1 MGTEIER
8 KFLVLNSNYRK
19 GASSG
24 FYRQGYLLSE
34 REKVVRVRV
43 CNAKGYL
50 SVKGMANGITRPE
63 FEYEIPEQDANEMLD
78 TFCRDAILEKNRYIL
93 NVKGF
98 RWEIDEFLGSNE
110 GLVVAEIE
118 LQSESEAFPRPDW
131 LGVEV
136 SLDPR
141 YYNNNL
147 VRHPFREWR

>member
-8 KFLVLNSNYRK
+8 KFLALNSDYRK
-19 GASSG
+19 GASLS

-43 CNAKGYL
+43 CNGKGYL
-50 SVKGMANGITRPE
+50 SVKGMAKQITRPE
-63 FEYEIPEQDANEMLD
+63 FEYEIPEKDANEMLN
-78 TFCRDAILEKNRYIL
+78 TFCSNAILEKNRYIL
-93 NVKGF
+93 NVGGF
-98 RWEIDEFLGSNE
+98 RWEVDEFLGSNE

-147 VRHPFREWR
+147 VRHPFREWC